1 MPVPNLL
8 GFTAPVKAEGWAVMT
23 LGPGPLPAR
32 YDLCEDCAEV
42 LVEQFMVGA
51 NVHAITQPPGMNV
64 LPHDNVPYQDCL
76 LAFDPDAGKFVCE
89 HDDPERFRKLCT
101 DRAQNVAEGVPEQK
115 TVPCGHTMAGTPCD
129 WDKCRWVRCK
139 DCDCTSAESGACQC
153 SCHPVKTVQEWG
165 LEKARK
171 VQARITQLGEDMH
184 TAGWAHSIVQRC
196 GDACSEQH
204 TYTSGCL
211 LDGVVQVKK
220 DVPGQIMP
228 PACGAEC
235 GGTNPDGSMTNPHHT
250 YSLGTCLM
258 NKDTARAILVVCP
271 VCKEEGSLSGITSHM
286 AEHGYQPD
294 YANAQWVNERGYN
307 LDGRLISQQ
316 GEDLTEAY
324 SEQEAAE

>member
-89 HDDPERFRKLCT
+89 HDDPERFLKLQR
-101 DRAQNVAEGVPEQK
+101 DRAQNVAEGVPEQV
-115 TVPCGHTMAGTPCD
+115 VPGIPEWAEKKRGDELVSCPVLQGGCGGRLPARHLEQHMSEVHGIKPLRERAAELVADVHT
-129 WDKCRWVRCK
+129 
-139 DCDCTSAESGACQC
+139 S
-153 SCHPVKTVQEWG
+153 
-165 LEKARK
+165 
-171 VQARITQLGEDMH
+171 
-184 TAGWAHSIVQRC
+184 GWAHSIVQRC

-211 LDGVVQVKK
+211 LDGVVQ
-220 DVPGQIMP
+220 
-228 PACGAEC
+228 PA
-235 GGTNPDGSMTNPHHT
+235 
-250 YSLGTCLM
+250 
-258 NKDTARAILVVCP
+258 
-271 VCKEEGSLSGITSHM
+271 
-286 AEHGYQPD
+286 
-294 YANAQWVNERGYN
+294 
-307 LDGRLISQQ
+307 DGRCRYCQCTAHNGLACSSTGCSCQVSTQ